1 VHLRCYAKGFKTPS
15 GIEVGME
22 PKQVLKRQGNTIV
35 RDSSDGQVIR
45 YQAAGPDKFVI
56 IHFENGRVV
65 EIELWSGLT

>member
-1 VHLRCYAKGFKTPS
+1 M
-15 GIEVGME
+15 GME